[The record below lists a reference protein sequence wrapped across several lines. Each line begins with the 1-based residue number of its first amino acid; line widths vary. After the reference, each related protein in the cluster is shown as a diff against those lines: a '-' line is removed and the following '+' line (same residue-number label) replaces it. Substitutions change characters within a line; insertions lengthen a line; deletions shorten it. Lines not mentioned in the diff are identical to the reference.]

1 MTPLDVLS
9 MPHASTRGSAMISE
23 DLRRTNAS
31 LHDRIQQVLEL
42 HPDLRDEAEAIALSQ
57 DLHVEVGAPF
67 LERTRQTARTGEGDH
82 RTAPGAG
89 ALFR

>member
-9 MPHASTRGSAMISE
+9 MPHASARGSAMISE

-31 LHDRIQQVLEL
+31 LYDRIQQVLEL

-57 DLHVEVGAPF
+57 DLHVEVGVPF
-67 LERTRQTARTGEGDH
+67 LERTRDKLQERAR
-82 RTAPGAG
+82 
-89 ALFR
+89 ALIDRRP